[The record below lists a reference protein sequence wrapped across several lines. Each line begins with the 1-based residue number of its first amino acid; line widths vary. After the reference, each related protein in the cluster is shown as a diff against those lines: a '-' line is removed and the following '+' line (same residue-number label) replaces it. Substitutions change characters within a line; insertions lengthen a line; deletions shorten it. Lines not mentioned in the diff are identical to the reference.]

1 MYQSFAYLETRI
13 LLSPVE
19 SVFII
24 DEKTGNVSVDKTV
37 LQKVFMLVRAL
48 GCTVLKTSFVEHLT
62 GNLPENPQ
70 NKKITGYSL
79 LVSEGGTL
87 DITFHSRPKTI
98 HIEEIR
104 IEEDTGHLTHAD
116 NTTRMNFTWAGCPS
130 IRIRTSPSFE
140 LGDEAELFLNELRR
154 LNQYLNLENKE
165 AQEGAIRSNA
175 FVALSKYPEL
185 PDYYVK
191 LRNLNSANFVR
202 KAINVELSRQ
212 EEILSSGGI
221 VESESR
227 IWNEKQSRT
236 ESFHTKRNP
245 EIRRFEQLIPAQKI
259 NVLKIF
265 NADDQKLS
273 ELPKDRRLRFRKQY
287 SLSRLRAEFLCDE
300 KSRADYFE
308 EAVACGAEPLY
319 VAHWMASE
327 LVKLLKT
334 TNTSLENTKL
344 TSEKFAKITSVR
356 EQFTM
361 I

>member
-19 SVFII
+19 SVFIV
-24 DEKTGNVSVDKTV
+24 DEKTGSVSVDKTV

-48 GCTVLKTSFVEHLT
+48 GSSVLKTSYIEHLT
-62 GNLPENPQ
+62 GKLPENPE
-70 NKKITGYSL
+70 NKKITGNSM

-116 NTTRMNFTWAGCPS
+116 NSARMNFTWAGCPS
-130 IRIRTSPSFE
+130 IRIKTSPAFE
-140 LGDEAELFLNELRR
+140 LGEEAELFLNELRR
-154 LNQYLNLENKE
+154 LAQYLNLENKE
-165 AQEGAIRSNA
+165 AQEGSIRSNA

-212 EEILSSGGI
+212 EEILSSGGT

-227 IWNEKQSRT
+227 LWNEKQSRT
-236 ESFHTKRNP
+236 ESFHVKRNP
-245 EIRRFEQLIPAQKI
+245 EIRRFERLVPEQKMNLI
-259 NVLKIF
+259 KIF
-265 NADDQKLS
+265 NEEPEQKT
-273 ELPKDRRLRFRKQY
+273 ELPKERRQRFREQY
-287 SLSRLRAEFLCDE
+287 SLSKQVSMC
-300 KSRADYFE
+300 S
-308 EAVACGAEPLY
+308 
-319 VAHWMASE
+319 
-327 LVKLLKT
+327 
-334 TNTSLENTKL
+334 
-344 TSEKFAKITSVR
+344 AKNPS
-356 EQFTM
+356 TM
-361 I
+361 MWSGSKR